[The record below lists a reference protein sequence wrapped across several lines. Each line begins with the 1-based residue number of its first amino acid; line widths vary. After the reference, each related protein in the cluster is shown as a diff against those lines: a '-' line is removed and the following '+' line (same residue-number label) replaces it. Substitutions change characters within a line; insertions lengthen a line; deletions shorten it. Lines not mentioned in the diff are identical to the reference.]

1 MIRIKPEWCGELLSM
16 WAAKDWSD
24 AQGELGFANVS
35 PMFSKTM
42 AFSSETED
50 VEGYSS
56 AELRT
61 MSAAVEWLHV
71 NHPDHYRALSREFRQ
86 WTRAK
91 TQAKEGDEQRVLEAG
106 KMIAEYIDKVL
117 G

>member
-24 AQGELGFANVS
+24 AQMDMGYPSVS
-35 PMFSKTM
+35 PMFAKTT
-42 AFSSETED
+42 AFASESED

-56 AELRT
+56 AELRAMT
-61 MSAAVEWLHV
+61 AAVEWLHL

-86 WTRAK
+86 WTRSK
-91 TQAKEGDEQRVLEAG
+91 TEGKEGDDQRVLEAG